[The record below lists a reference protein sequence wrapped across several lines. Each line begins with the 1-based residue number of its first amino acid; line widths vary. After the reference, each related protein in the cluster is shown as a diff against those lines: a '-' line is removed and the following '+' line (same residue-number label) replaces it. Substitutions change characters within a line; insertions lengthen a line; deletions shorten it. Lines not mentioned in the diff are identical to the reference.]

1 MTCSCFG
8 CVVDNL
14 VPRALNFFHLSV
26 KKNALGT
33 LHYCLCGGNFCFRSH
48 RKTNSHKMESLA
60 INVSNPGNVLQRQ
73 YLSLLL

>member
-1 MTCSCFG
+1 MTCSYFG

-33 LHYCLCGGNFCFRSH
+33 LHHCLCRGYFCFRSH
-48 RKTNSHKMESLA
+48 RKTNSHKMESLRLMSPLQ
-60 INVSNPGNVLQRQ
+60 VTLQRQ